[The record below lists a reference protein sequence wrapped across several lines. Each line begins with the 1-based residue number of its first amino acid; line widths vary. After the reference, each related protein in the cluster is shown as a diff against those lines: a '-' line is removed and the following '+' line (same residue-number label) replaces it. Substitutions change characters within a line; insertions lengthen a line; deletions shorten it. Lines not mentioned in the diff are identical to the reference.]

1 MRKIFLYLCIPLCV
15 ANISLD
21 ANASIKPDT
30 EQETES
36 HNEEEITLAELK
48 LTTKSSINGNIIT
61 KEIKFSKDYKNES
74 SCLDEVNTDNIKLSI
89 LDIVYSTVSSPLI
102 NQNKVINNIEEL
114 DIKESDNTNTKIESN
129 KAEVEVETESVNNP
143 EVETESIIKPEVETE
158 AVINSNISQEEINYL
173 AQCVFAEAGN
183 QDNTGK
189 RLIVDVIL
197 NRLNLNKTNPN
208 KFANNIIDIINTPNQ
223 FEVVSNHTIYS
234 SPITDEI
241 LTIISEELNNIS
253 NTEVLFFRTKN
264 FFTWGTP
271 LFQHGDHYFSK

>member
-1 MRKIFLYLCIPLCV
+1 MHKLFLYLCIPFCV
-15 ANISLD
+15 ANISLY
-21 ANASIKPDT
+21 ANTNIKPDT

-36 HNEEEITLAELK
+36 HNEKEITLA
-48 LTTKSSINGNIIT
+48 KSSINDNIIT

-74 SCLDEVNTDNIKLSI
+74 SCLDEVNIDNIKLSI

-102 NQNKVINNIEEL
+102 NPNEVINNIEEL
-114 DIKESDNTNTKIESN
+114 DIKDSDNTNTKVESN
-129 KAEVEVETESVNNP
+129 KAEAEVEAP
-143 EVETESIIKPEVETE
+143 EVKTE
-158 AVINSNISQEEINYL
+158 AVVNSNFSQEEINYL

-197 NRLNLNKTNPN
+197 NRLNSNKTSPD

-223 FEVVSNHTIYS
+223 FAVVSNYTIYS
-234 SPITDEI
+234 APITDEI

-253 NTEVLFFRTKN
+253 NTEVLYFRTKN

>member
-1 MRKIFLYLCIPLCV
+1 MHKIFLYLCIPLCV

-36 HNEEEITLAELK
+36 HNEKEITLAELG
-48 LTTKSSINGNIIT
+48 LTTKSSINDNIIT

-114 DIKESDNTNTKIESN
+114 DIKESDNTNTKVESN
-129 KAEVEVETESVNNP
+129 KPEVETESVN
-143 EVETESIIKPEVETE
+143 KPEVETE

-223 FEVVSNHTIYS
+223 FAVVSNHTIYS

-241 LTIISEELNNIS
+241 LTIISEELNKIT

>member
-1 MRKIFLYLCIPLCV
+1 MHKIFLYLCIPFCV

-21 ANASIKPDT
+21 ANANIKPYT

-36 HNEEEITLAELK
+36 HNEKEIKLAELK
-48 LTTKSSINGNIIT
+48 LIPKSSINDNIIT
-61 KEIKFSKDYKNES
+61 KEIKFSKDYKTES

-102 NQNKVINNIEEL
+102 NQNEVINNIEEL
-114 DIKESDNTNTKIESN
+114 DIKESDNTNTKVESN
-129 KAEVEVETESVNNP
+129 KAEVETESVNNS
-143 EVETESIIKPEVETE
+143 EVKTE
-158 AVINSNISQEEINYL
+158 AVINSNFSQEEINYL

-197 NRLNLNKTNPN
+197 NRLNSNKTNPN
-208 KFANNIIDIINTPNQ
+208 QFANNIIDIINTPNQ
-223 FEVVSNHTIYS
+223 FAVVSNHTIYS
-234 SPITDEI
+234 APITDEI

-253 NTEVLFFRTKN
+253 NTEVLYFRTKN